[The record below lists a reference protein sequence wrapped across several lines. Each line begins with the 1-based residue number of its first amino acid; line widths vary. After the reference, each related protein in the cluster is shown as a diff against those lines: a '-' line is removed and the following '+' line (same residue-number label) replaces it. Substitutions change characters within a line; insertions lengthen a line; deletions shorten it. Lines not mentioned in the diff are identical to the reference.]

1 MISGKLGT
9 VLINAALPKDYRSE
23 GDLDIKKMK
32 SNLVKLAKNAPE
44 QYKYVAPKIKKL
56 GDEFATYESITVGLD
71 DIEPDYAERDS
82 IINSAQKIVDT
93 YGPKSKQASEAF
105 MSAQEKI
112 MDLTKRHKGD
122 MAMTAR
128 SGSRGNTTQLMKI
141 IATPV
146 VVGDFHGNPV
156 PYLIKRSYAEGLS
169 PAEAW
174 IAGDESRSQV
184 IKGQLGTAEP
194 GEMQKV
200 LSSVMSGAVVA
211 ETDCGTDNGIRI
223 KADDPS
229 LEGRYIA
236 DSGELVTSQKA
247 AQLSQRGGYVL
258 VRSPMTCELEKGV
271 CQKCSGTAVR
281 GGNYE
286 IGTSLGLRAAQA
298 ISEPLTQMQLSAK
311 HGVSLVKGDA
321 NKPRGL
327 KAFKQFVEIPKN
339 FFYKSTLAES
349 SGTVDKID
357 KAPQGGFDVY
367 VNNQHHYVPPG
378 RDLKIN
384 KGDKVEAGDL
394 LSTGVPSPDEI
405 IKHKG
410 MGAGRE
416 YLVKSLRES
425 FEDSGIKID
434 QRNLEVLAKTQLS
447 YVKLDKPIG
456 DLMEGDVVPVSSV
469 VKQMGLTGQ
478 KSQVMSSVGKILAKP
493 VFEHIPGTVITK
505 RIAEDILDKGKS
517 EVFVADS
524 KPVFTPVMV
533 AATRTPLLN
542 PNWLQRL
549 GYRYQK
555 DTLIDAA
562 TFGQK
567 ADIHGYDPLASLAVG
582 KELRRGPKGE
592 Y

>member
-1 MISGKLGT
+1 
-9 VLINAALPKDYRSE
+9 
-23 GDLDIKKMK
+23 
-32 SNLVKLAKNAPE
+32 
-44 QYKYVAPKIKKL
+44 
-56 GDEFATYESITVGLD
+56 
-71 DIEPDYAERDS
+71 
-82 IINSAQKIVDT
+82 
-93 YGPKSKQASEAF
+93 
-105 MSAQEKI
+105 

-156 PYLIKRSYAEGLS
+156 PFIIKRSYSEGLS

-200 LSSVMSGAVVA
+200 LSSVMSSAVVS
-211 ETDCGTDNGIRI
+211 ENDCGTDNGIRL
-223 KADDPS
+223 KVDDPS
-229 LEGRYIA
+229 IEGRYVA
-236 DSGELVTSQKA
+236 ATGELITSQKA
-247 AQLSQRGGYVL
+247 AQLSQRGGFVL

-271 CQKCSGTAVR
+271 CQKCSGTSVK
-281 GGNYE
+281 GGDYD
-286 IGTSLGLRAAQA
+286 IGTSLGLRSAQA
-298 ISEPLTQMQLSAK
+298 LSEPLTQMQLSAK

-339 FFYKSTLAES
+339 FFYKATLANSAGKVES
-349 SGTVDKID
+349 IKE
-357 KAPQGGFDVY
+357 APQGGFDVY
-367 VNNQHHYVPPG
+367 VNKEHHYVPPG
-378 RDLKIN
+378 RDIKV
-384 KGDKVEAGDL
+384 KQGSEVEAGDL
-394 LSTGVPSPDEI
+394 LSSGVPSPDEVL
-405 IKHKG
+405 KHKG

-416 YLVKSLRES
+416 YLVKSIRES
-425 FEDSGIKID
+425 FEESGIKID
-434 QRNLEVLAKTQLS
+434 QRNIEVLAKTQLS
-447 YVKLDKPIG
+447 FVKLDKPVG
-456 DLMEGDVVPVSSV
+456 DMLEGDVVPVSSV

-478 KSQVMSSVGKILAKP
+478 KSSVMSSVGKVLAKP
-493 VFEHIPGTVITK
+493 VFEHIPGTLITK
-505 RIAEDILDKGKS
+505 RIAEDILDKGKD
-517 EVFVADS
+517 EVFVTDS
-524 KPVFTPVMV
+524 KPVFKPVMV

-567 ADIHGYDPLASLAVG
+567 ADIHGYDPLAALAIG
-582 KELRRGPKGE
+582 KEFKRGPKGE

>member
-1 MISGKLGT
+1 MIKGKLGD
-9 VLINAALPKDYRSE
+9 VLINSTMPQDYRLE
-23 GDLDIKKMK
+23 GHLDLKKLK
-32 SNLVKLAKNAPE
+32 GNLVKLAKNNPE

-56 GDEFATYESITVGLD
+56 GDEFSTYESITVGLD
-71 DIEPDYAERDS
+71 DIEPDYEERDK
-82 IINSAQKIVDT
+82 ILNEAQKTVDKFGT
-93 YGPKSKQASEAF
+93 KSPQAFDAF
-105 MSAQEKI
+105 MKAQEQV

-146 VVGDFHGNPV
+146 VVGDFNGNPV
-156 PYLIKRSYAEGLS
+156 PYLIKRSYSEGLS

-200 LSSVMSGAVVA
+200 LSSVMSQAVVA
-211 ETDCGTDNGIRI
+211 EPDCGTNNGIRL
-223 KADDPS
+223 KSDDPS

-236 DSGELVTSQKA
+236 SSGELINSQKA
-247 AQLSQRGGYVL
+247 AQLSQRGGVVL

-271 CQKCSGTAVR
+271 CQKCSGTSVK
-281 GGNYE
+281 GSNYE
-286 IGTSLGLRAAQA
+286 VGTSLGLRAAQA
-298 ISEPLTQMQLSAK
+298 LSEPLTQMQLSAK
-311 HGVSLVKGDA
+311 HGVSLVKGDS

-327 KAFKQFVEIPKN
+327 KAFKQFVEVPKN
-339 FFYKSTLAES
+339 FFYKATLADTTGKV
-349 SGTVDKID
+349 SGIA
-357 KAPQGGFDVY
+357 KAPQGGFDVTI
-367 VNNQHHYVPPG
+367 NNKLHYVPPG
-378 RDLKIN
+378 RDLHIKE
-384 KGDKVEAGDL
+384 GDEVEAGDQL
-394 LSTGVPSPDEI
+394 CGGVAAPDEVL
-405 IKHKG
+405 KYKG

-416 YLVKSLRES
+416 YLVKSIRGA
-425 FEDSGIKID
+425 FEESGIKVD
-434 QRNLEVLAKTQLS
+434 QRNIEVLAKTQLS
-447 YVKLDKPIG
+447 YVKMDKKFG
-456 DLMEGDVVPVSSV
+456 DIEEGEVVPISSV
-469 VKQMGLTGQ
+469 VKQFSNNSF
-478 KSQVMSSVGKILAKP
+478 KSNVMSSVGKVLAKP
-493 VFEHIPGTVITK
+493 MFEHIPGTVITK
-505 RIAEDILDKGKS
+505 RVAEDIMDKGAT
-517 EVFVADS
+517 EVHVSDS
-524 KPVFTPVMV
+524 KPVFSPIMV

-582 KELRRGPKGE
+582 KEFKRGPKGE

>member
-9 VLINAALPKDYRSE
+9 VLINSALPKDYRSE
-23 GDLDIKKMK
+23 GDLDLKKMK
-32 SNLVKLAKNAPE
+32 GNLVKLAKNAPE
-44 QYKYVAPKIKKL
+44 QYKFVAPKIKKL
-56 GDEFATYESITVGLD
+56 GDEFSTYESITVGLD

-82 IINSAQKIVDT
+82 IINSAQKVVDT
-93 YGPKSKQASEAF
+93 YGAKSKQAFDAF
-105 MSAQEKI
+105 MSAQEKV

-156 PYLIKRSYAEGLS
+156 PFLIKRSYAEGLS

-200 LSSVMSGAVVA
+200 LSSVMSSAVVS
-211 ETDCGTDNGIRI
+211 ENDCGTDNGIRL
-223 KADDPS
+223 KVDDPS
-229 LEGRYIA
+229 IEGRYLA
-236 DSGELVTSQKA
+236 ATGELVTSQKA
-247 AQLSQRGGYVL
+247 AQLSQKGGFIL

-271 CQKCSGTAVR
+271 CQKCSGTSVK
-281 GGNYE
+281 GGDYD
-286 IGTSLGLRAAQA
+286 IGTSLGLRSAQA
-298 ISEPLTQMQLSAK
+298 LSEPLTQMQLSAK

-339 FFYKSTLAES
+339 FFYKATLANSAGKVES
-349 SGTVDKID
+349 IKE
-357 KAPQGGFDVY
+357 APQGGFDVY
-367 VNNQHHYVPPG
+367 INKEHHYVPPG
-378 RDLKIN
+378 RDIKV
-384 KGDKVEAGDL
+384 KSGEEVEAGDL
-394 LSTGVPSPDEI
+394 LSTGVPAPDEVL
-405 IKHKG
+405 KHKG
-410 MGAGRE
+410 MGSGRE
-416 YLVKSLRES
+416 YLVKSIRES
-425 FEDSGIKID
+425 FEESGIKID
-434 QRNLEVLAKTQLS
+434 QRNIEVLAKTQLNF
-447 YVKLDKPIG
+447 VKLDKPVG
-456 DLMEGDVVPVSSV
+456 DMLEGDVVPVSSV

-478 KSQVMSSVGKILAKP
+478 KSSVMSSVGKVLAKP
-493 VFEHIPGTVITK
+493 VFEHIPGTLITK
-505 RIAEDILDKGKS
+505 RIAEDILDKGKN
-517 EVFVADS
+517 EVFVTDS
-524 KPVFTPVMV
+524 KPMFKPVMV

-567 ADIHGYDPLASLAVG
+567 ADIHGYDPLAALAIG
-582 KELRRGPKGE
+582 KEFKRGPKGE

>member
-1 MISGKLGT
+1 MIKGKLGD
-9 VLINAALPKDYRSE
+9 VLINSTMPQEYKLE
-23 GDLDIKKMK
+23 GHLDLRKLKG
-32 SNLVKLAKNAPE
+32 NLVKLAKNSPE

-56 GDEFATYESITVGLD
+56 GDEFSTYESITVGLD
-71 DIEPDYAERDS
+71 DIEPDYEERDK
-82 IINSAQKIVDT
+82 ILNEAQKTVDKF
-93 YGPKSKQASEAF
+93 GSKSSQAFDAF
-105 MSAQEKI
+105 MKAQEQV

-156 PYLIKRSYAEGLS
+156 PYLIKRSYSEGLS

-200 LSSVMSGAVVA
+200 LSSVMSQAVVS
-211 ETDCGTDNGIRI
+211 EPDCGTTNGIRL

-229 LEGRYIA
+229 LEGRYLA
-236 DSGELVTSQKA
+236 ATGEQVTSQKA
-247 AQLSQRGGYVL
+247 AQLSQKGGVVL

-271 CQKCSGTAVR
+271 CQKCSGTSVR
-281 GGNYE
+281 GSMYD

-298 ISEPLTQMQLSAK
+298 LSEPLTQMQLSAK
-311 HGVSLVKGDA
+311 HGVSLVKGDS

-327 KAFKQFVEIPKN
+327 KAFKQFVEVPKN
-339 FFYKSTLAES
+339 FFYKATLSDTAGKVS
-349 SGTVDKID
+349 SVA
-357 KAPQGGFDVY
+357 KAPQGGFDINI
-367 VNNQHHYVPPG
+367 NNKLHYVPPG
-378 RDLKIN
+378 RDLHIKE
-384 KGDKVEAGDL
+384 GDEVEAGDQL
-394 LSTGVPSPDEI
+394 CSGVASPDEVL
-405 IKHKG
+405 KYKG

-416 YLVKSLRES
+416 YLVKSIRGA
-425 FEDSGIKID
+425 FEESGIKVD
-434 QRNLEVLAKTQLS
+434 QRNIEVLAKTQLS
-447 YVKLDKPIG
+447 YVKMDKKFG
-456 DLMEGDVVPVSSV
+456 DIEEGEVVPISSV
-469 VKQMGLTGQ
+469 VKQFSNNAA
-478 KSQVMSSVGKILAKP
+478 KSSVMASVGKVLAKP
-493 VFEHIPGTVITK
+493 VFEHIPGTVVTR
-505 RIAEDILDKGKS
+505 RIAEDIMDKGATEIHVS
-517 EVFVADS
+517 DS
-524 KPVFTPVMV
+524 KPVFSPIMV

-582 KELRRGPKGE
+582 KEFKRGPKGE